1 MTFISAT
8 GWADAAIAI
17 AGIAFITIVA
27 SVLIWQV
34 FATGRIGLAYR
45 REREYQ
51 KLVEELAEVQRE
63 TTGELQR
70 ANDALAQLRVQTRD
84 LEQGLKEVDRLLK
97 AVD

>member
-1 MTFISAT
+1 MTFIAET
-8 GWADAAIAI
+8 GWPEAAIAI
-17 AGIAFITIVA
+17 AGIAFVTIAA
-27 SVLIWQV
+27 SILIWQV

-45 REREYQ
+45 REKEYQ

-70 ANDALAQLRVQTRD
+70 ANEALAQLRTQTRE
-84 LEQGLKEVDRLLK
+84 LEHGLKEVDRVLK